1 MFATF
6 TILEHSAENSI
17 MNENEKKSRIQK
29 HIDFH
34 HKPVK
39 VIEETKSPQ
48 KYNPNLLKLGKDES
62 E

>member
-1 MFATF
+1 
-6 TILEHSAENSI
+6 

-39 VIEETKSPQ
+39 VINEETKSPQ